1 MRSHRRREF
10 LKGLGASVG
19 ASFLFTPFL
28 DSIADAAP
36 GRKPKRL
43 LLFCTMGTAPSIW
56 KPTSVSGET
65 PTFSEST
72 SPLADVK
79 QHIVLVDGLP
89 SGNPGNNHGAPD
101 GLTGLGFGGGPAGLI
116 SVDQFIADKLIA
128 AGVKT
133 SIPSLLLGAESTVSG
148 GRSPYYRADNLP
160 TIASP
165 MSAYSTL
172 FGSAVPSNTSSD
184 DLLRRRRSVL
194 DHLKNEIKTLEGD
207 LGSEQKRKLELH
219 LDSIRQIEDRLSG
232 SSSGEGGGCKAPTS
246 PAGDLTNPLMAN
258 LAHMDL
264 IVGAFACDI
273 TRVAAIQWGSDQAM
287 NVELPDIGLRGEEH
301 GSMIHTGAPAHL
313 DLIKLEKWLSQRF
326 VDLITKLKAIPEADG
341 SGTLFDNTLIAWCR
355 DMGDSPNHNMNEM
368 KFVLAS
374 GEGGYLKTS
383 PGGRYVKSNERHERV
398 LLSLCDAMGVTSF
411 SGFGDPNLPSK
422 SPLPGLAAS

>member
-1 MRSHRRREF
+1 MRSHHRRAF

-28 DSIADAAP
+28 DSIAQAAP
-36 GRKPKRL
+36 GKKPKRL
-43 LLFCTMGTAPSIW
+43 LLFCTMGTAPQIW

-79 QHIVLVDGLP
+79 QHVVLVDGLP

-128 AGVKT
+128 AGTKT
-133 SIPSLLLGAESTVSG
+133 TIPSLLLGAESTVNG

-165 MSAYSTL
+165 KSAYTTL
-172 FGSAVPSNTSSD
+172 FGSAIPSNTTSD

-194 DHLKNEIKTLEGD
+194 DNLKNEIKALEGN
-207 LGSEQKRKLELH
+207 LGSEQKYKLALH
-219 LDSIRQIEDRLSG
+219 LDSIRQIEERLSNT
-232 SSSGEGGGCKAPTS
+232 SSGGGGTCAAPATPS
-246 PAGDLTNPLMAN
+246 GDPTNPLEAN
-258 LAHMDL
+258 LLHMDL

-313 DLIKLEKWLSQRF
+313 DLVKLEKWLAQRF
-326 VDLITKLKAIPEADG
+326 VDLINKLKAIPEADG

-355 DMGDSPNHNMNEM
+355 DMGDSPNHNQNEM

-383 PGGRYVKSNERHERV
+383 PGGRYVRSNERHERV
-398 LLSLCDAMGVTSF
+398 LLSLCDAMGVTDF
-411 SGFGDPNLPSK
+411 RGFGDPNLAAK
-422 SPLPGLAAS
+422 SPLPGLAAT

>member
-1 MRSHRRREF
+1 MRSHHRRAF
-10 LKGLGASVG
+10 LQGLGASVG
-19 ASFLFTPFL
+19 AGFLFTPFL
-28 DSIADAAP
+28 DSIAQAAP
-36 GRKPKRL
+36 GKKPKRL
-43 LLFCTMGTAPSIW
+43 LLFCTMGTATQIW
-56 KPTSVSGET
+56 KPASVSGET
-65 PTFSEST
+65 PTFSEAT
-72 SPLADVK
+72 SPLAAVK
-79 QHIVLVDGLP
+79 QHVVLVDGLP

-101 GLTGLGFGGGPAGLI
+101 GLTGLGFSGGPAGLI
-116 SVDQFIADKLIA
+116 SVDQFIADKLV
-128 AGVKT
+128 AGGT
-133 SIPSLLLGAESTVSG
+133 TTLIPSLLLGAESTVNG

-165 MSAYSTL
+165 KSAYSTL
-172 FGSAVPSNTSSD
+172 FGSAIPSNTSSD
-184 DLLRRRRSVL
+184 DVLRRRRSVL
-194 DHLKNEIKTLEGD
+194 DNLKSEIATLKGN
-207 LGSEQKRKLELH
+207 LGSEQKYKLDLH
-219 LDSIRQIEDRLSG
+219 LESIRQIETRLSNA
-232 SSSGEGGGCKAPTS
+232 SSGEGGACSVPTT
-246 PAGDLTNPLMAN
+246 PAGDPSNPLEAN
-258 LAHMDL
+258 LLHMDL
-264 IVGAFACDI
+264 LVGAFACDI

-301 GSMIHTGAPAHL
+301 GTMIHTGAPAHL
-313 DLIKLEKWLSQRF
+313 DLIKLEKWLAQRF

-383 PGGRYVKSNERHERV
+383 PGGRYVTSHERHERV

-411 SGFGDPNLPSK
+411 SGFGDPNLQAK

>member
-19 ASFLFTPFL
+19 AGFLFTPFL
-28 DSIADAAP
+28 DSIAEAAP

-43 LLFCTMGTAPSIW
+43 LLFCTMGTAPQIW

-65 PTFSEST
+65 PTFSEAT
-72 SPLADVK
+72 APLADVK
-79 QHIVLVDGLP
+79 QHVVLVDGLP

-101 GLTGLGFGGGPAGLI
+101 GLTGLGFGDPSKQI

-128 AGVKT
+128 AGTKT
-133 SIPSLLLGAESTVSG
+133 QIPSLLLGAESTVSG
-148 GRSPYYRADNLP
+148 GKSPYYRKDNLP

-165 MSAYSTL
+165 TSAYSTV
-172 FGSAVPSNTSSD
+172 FGSAIPTNTTSN
-184 DLLRRRRSVL
+184 DLLRRRKSVL
-194 DHLKNEIKTLEGD
+194 DHLKNEIKALEGN
-207 LGSEQKRKLELH
+207 LGSEQKYKLELH
-219 LDSIRQIEDRLSG
+219 LDSIRQIEERLANA
-232 SSSGEGGGCKAPTS
+232 SSGDNGGGCSAPTK
-246 PAGDLTNPLMAN
+246 PATDPANPLQAN
-258 LAHMDL
+258 LLHMDVL
-264 IVGAFACDI
+264 VGALACDV

-287 NVELPDIGLRGEEH
+287 NVDLPEIGLKGEEH

-313 DLIKLEKWLSQRF
+313 DLIKLEKWLAQRF
-326 VDLITKLKAIPEADG
+326 VDLINKLKAIPEADG
-341 SGTLFDNTLIAWCR
+341 SGTLLDNTLIAWCR
-355 DMGDSPNHNMNEM
+355 DMGDSPNHNQNEM

-383 PGGRYVKSNERHERV
+383 PGGRYIKSGERHERV

-411 SGFGDPNLPSK
+411 NGFGDPNLSAK

>member
-65 PTFSEST
+65 PTFSEAT

-79 QHIVLVDGLP
+79 EHIVLVDGLP

-101 GLTGLGFGGGPAGLI
+101 SLTGLGFGGGPAGLI

-128 AGVKT
+128 AGVTT

-172 FGSAVPSNTSSD
+172 FGSAIPSNTSSD

-194 DHLKNEIKTLEGD
+194 DHLKNEIKTLEGG

-219 LDSIRQIEDRLSG
+219 LDSIRQVEARLSNG
-232 SSSGEGGGCKAPTS
+232 SSGEGGSCKAPTS
-246 PAGDLTNPLMAN
+246 PAGDLANPLMAN
-258 LAHMDL
+258 LVHMDL

-326 VDLITKLKAIPEADG
+326 VDLIKKLKAIPEADG
-341 SGTLFDNTLIAWCR
+341 SGTLLDNTLIAWCR

-374 GEGGYLKTS
+374 GEGGYLKTA

>member
-1 MRSHRRREF
+1 MRSHHRRAF
-10 LKGLGASVG
+10 LQGLGASVG
-19 ASFLFTPFL
+19 AGFLFTPFL
-28 DSIADAAP
+28 DSIAQAAP
-36 GRKPKRL
+36 GKKPKRL
-43 LLFCTMGTAPSIW
+43 LLFCTMGTATQIW
-56 KPTSVSGET
+56 KPASVAGET
-65 PTFSEST
+65 PTFSEAT
-72 SPLADVK
+72 SPLAAVK
-79 QHIVLVDGLP
+79 QHVVLVDGLP

-101 GLTGLGFGGGPAGLI
+101 SLTGLGFSDPARLL
-116 SVDQFIADKLIA
+116 SVDQFIADKLV
-128 AGVKT
+128 AGGT
-133 SIPSLLLGAESTVSG
+133 TTLIPSLLLGAESTVNG

-165 MSAYSTL
+165 KSAYSTL
-172 FGSAVPSNTSSD
+172 FGSAIPSNTSSD
-184 DLLRRRRSVL
+184 DVLRRRRSVL
-194 DHLKNEIKTLEGD
+194 DNLKSEIATLKGN
-207 LGSEQKRKLELH
+207 LGLEQKYKLDLH
-219 LDSIRQIEDRLSG
+219 LESIRQIETRLSNA
-232 SSSGEGGGCKAPTS
+232 SSGEGGACSAPTT
-246 PAGDLTNPLMAN
+246 PAGDPSNPLEAN
-258 LAHMDL
+258 LLHMDL
-264 IVGAFACDI
+264 LVGAFACDI

-301 GSMIHTGAPAHL
+301 GTMIHTGAPAHL
-313 DLIKLEKWLSQRF
+313 DLIKLEKWLAQRF

-383 PGGRYVKSNERHERV
+383 PGGRYVRSNERHERV

-411 SGFGDPNLPSK
+411 SGFGDPNLQAK

>member
-10 LKGLGASVG
+10 LKGLTASVG
-19 ASFLFTPFL
+19 AGFLLAPFL
-28 DSIADAAP
+28 DSIAEAAP

-43 LLFCTMGTAPSIW
+43 LLFCTMGTATQIW

-72 SPLADVK
+72 APLADVK
-79 QHIVLVDGLP
+79 QHVVLVDGLP

-116 SVDQFIADKLIA
+116 SVDQFIADKLVA

-133 SIPSLLLGAESTVSG
+133 PIASLLLGAESTVSG

-165 MSAYSTL
+165 TSAYSTL
-172 FGSAVPSNTSSD
+172 FGSAVPVNTSSE
-184 DLLRRRRSVL
+184 DLLRRRKSVL
-194 DHLKNEIKTLEGD
+194 DHLKNEIRTLGGD
-207 LGSEQKRKLELH
+207 LASEQKYKLDLH
-219 LDSIRQIEDRLSG
+219 LESIRQIETRLSNA
-232 SSSGEGGGCKAPTS
+232 SSGEGGGCAPPTKVATD
-246 PAGDLTNPLMAN
+246 PANPLQAN

-287 NVELPDIGLRGEEH
+287 NVELPEIGLRGEEH

-313 DLIKLEKWLSQRF
+313 DLVKLEKWLAQRF

-374 GEGGYLKTS
+374 GDGGYLKTS
-383 PGGRYVKSNERHERV
+383 PGGRYVRSSDRHERV
-398 LLSLCDAMGVTSF
+398 LLSLCDAMGVTDF
-411 SGFGDPNLPSK
+411 AGFGDPNLPSK

>member
-1 MRSHRRREF
+1 MRRHHRRAF
-10 LKGLGASVG
+10 LQGLGASVG

-28 DSIADAAP
+28 DSIAQAAP
-36 GRKPKRL
+36 GKKPKRL
-43 LLFCTMGTAPSIW
+43 LLFCTMGTAPQIW

-79 QHIVLVDGLP
+79 QHVVLVDGLP

-116 SVDQFIADKLIA
+116 SVDQYIADKLIA
-128 AGVKT
+128 AGTKT
-133 SIPSLLLGAESTVSG
+133 TFPSLLLGAESTVSG
-148 GRSPYYRADNLP
+148 GRSPYYRKDNLP

-165 MSAYSTL
+165 KSAYSTL
-172 FGSAVPSNTSSD
+172 FGSAIPSNTTSD
-184 DLLRRRRSVL
+184 EVLRRRRSVL
-194 DHLKNEIKTLEGD
+194 DNLKNEIKTLEGN
-207 LGSEQKRKLELH
+207 LGAEQKYKLALH
-219 LDSIRQIEDRLSG
+219 LDSIRQIEERLS
-232 SSSGEGGGCKAPTS
+232 SASSGGGGSCSAPTAPS
-246 PAGDLTNPLMAN
+246 GDPSNPLEAN
-258 LAHMDL
+258 LLHMDL
-264 IVGAFACDI
+264 IVGAFACDL

-313 DLIKLEKWLSQRF
+313 DLIKLEKWLAQRF
-326 VDLITKLKAIPEADG
+326 VDLINKLKAIPEADG

-355 DMGDSPNHNMNEM
+355 DMGDSPNHNQNEM

-383 PGGRYVKSNERHERV
+383 PGGRYVKSSERHERV
-398 LLSLCDAMGVTSF
+398 LLSLCDAMGVTDF
-411 SGFGDPNLPSK
+411 SGFGDPNLSAK
-422 SPLPGLAAS
+422 SPLPGLAAT

>member
-1 MRSHRRREF
+1 MRSHHRRAF
-10 LKGLGASVG
+10 LKGLGASAG

-28 DSIADAAP
+28 DSIAQAAP
-36 GRKPKRL
+36 GKKPKRL
-43 LLFCTMGTAPSIW
+43 LLFCTMGTAPQIW
-56 KPTSVSGET
+56 KPASVSGET

-79 QHIVLVDGLP
+79 QHVVLVDGLP

-101 GLTGLGFGGGPAGLI
+101 GLTGLGFSDPAKLI
-116 SVDQFIADKLIA
+116 SVDQFIADKLV
-128 AGVKT
+128 AGGTKT
-133 SIPSLLLGAESTVSG
+133 LIPSLLLGAESTVNN
-148 GRSPYYRADNLP
+148 GRSPYYRKDNLP

-165 MSAYSTL
+165 KSAYTTL
-172 FGSAVPSNTSSD
+172 FGSAIPSNTTAD

-194 DHLKNEIKTLEGD
+194 DNLKSEIATLKGN
-207 LGSEQKRKLELH
+207 LGSEQKYKLDLH
-219 LDSIRQIEDRLSG
+219 LDSIRQLEERLS
-232 SSSGEGGGCKAPTS
+232 SAPSGEGGACGAPAT
-246 PAGDLTNPLMAN
+246 PAGDPSDPLAAN
-258 LAHMDL
+258 LLHMDL

-287 NVELPDIGLRGEEH
+287 TVELPDIGLRGEEH
-301 GSMIHTGAPAHL
+301 GTMIHTGAPAHL
-313 DLIKLEKWLSQRF
+313 DLIKLEKWLAQRF

-383 PGGRYVKSNERHERV
+383 PGGRYLRSNERHERV

-411 SGFGDPNLPSK
+411 SGFGDPNLQAK

>member
-1 MRSHRRREF
+1 MRSHHRRAF
-10 LKGLGASVG
+10 LKGLGASAG

-28 DSIADAAP
+28 DSIAQAAP
-36 GRKPKRL
+36 GKKPKRL
-43 LLFCTMGTAPSIW
+43 LLFCTMGTAPQIW
-56 KPTSVSGET
+56 KPASVSGET

-79 QHIVLVDGLP
+79 QHVVLVDGLP

-101 GLTGLGFGGGPAGLI
+101 GLTGLGFSDPAKLI
-116 SVDQFIADKLIA
+116 SVDQFIADKLV
-128 AGVKT
+128 AGGTKT
-133 SIPSLLLGAESTVSG
+133 LIPSLLLGAESTVNN
-148 GRSPYYRADNLP
+148 GRSPYYRKDNLP

-165 MSAYSTL
+165 KSAYTTL
-172 FGSAVPSNTSSD
+172 FGSAIPSNTTSD

-194 DHLKNEIKTLEGD
+194 DNLKSEIATLKGN
-207 LGSEQKRKLELH
+207 LGSEQKYKLDLH
-219 LDSIRQIEDRLSG
+219 LDSIRQLEERLS
-232 SSSGEGGGCKAPTS
+232 SAPSGEGGACGAPAT
-246 PAGDLTNPLMAN
+246 PAGDPSDPLAAN
-258 LAHMDL
+258 LLHMDL

-287 NVELPDIGLRGEEH
+287 TVELPDIGLRGEEH
-301 GSMIHTGAPAHL
+301 GTMIHTGAPAHL
-313 DLIKLEKWLSQRF
+313 DLIKLEKWLAQRF

-383 PGGRYVKSNERHERV
+383 PGGRYLRSNERHERV

-411 SGFGDPNLPSK
+411 SGFGDPNLQAK